1 MHKFIL
7 VKIVFVLGMQI
18 LLFSDID
25 AKRESRGWHRVG
37 HHINYSEYR
46 QRSYNT
52 LLERDINYF
61 ELDFQFVRLN
71 IIFFL
76 FSFLSIL
83 FLGISTFE

>member
-1 MHKFIL
+1 
-7 VKIVFVLGMQI
+7 MQT
-18 LLFSDID
+18 LLFSEVD
-25 AKRESRGWHRVG
+25 AKRECRGWHRVG

-71 IIFFL
+71 LIRLIECFHLFII
-76 FSFLSIL
+76 
-83 FLGISTFE
+83 GISSFG